1 MMVARHEMPGTADK
15 RTCPGG
21 YGMTRAP
28 GFGHRPRRSDAFGKP
43 DHTLPLQHPQSAT
56 ADAIRTGRGTQI
68 PRSAQIRARARTPN
82 AKRLVRTGPLSR
94 VFQALRARLP
104 SFNPYGIR
112 RPRKRGAHQN
122 HLTVFTRSEQIP
134 AHEGLI
140 GVVFR
145 YRDAKERLQFCCFH
159 TG

>member
-68 PRSAQIRARARTPN
+68 PRSAQIRARARALTPN
-82 AKRLVRTGPLSR
+82 AKRLVLGSHALDSGTPSMSASSRGRGKARSTGRHAWRRRRRNTLQAPKSFDCFYSFRTNSC
-94 VFQALRARLP
+94 
-104 SFNPYGIR
+104 
-112 RPRKRGAHQN
+112 
-122 HLTVFTRSEQIP
+122 T
-134 AHEGLI
+134 
-140 GVVFR
+140 
-145 YRDAKERLQFCCFH
+145 
-159 TG
+159 